1 MTIAKT
7 VKRWVFWTHLILG
20 LVAGIFIFLMSLTGF
35 LLTYERQF
43 IELDEMRYRVDVPQN
58 QQRLSTDDI
67 VDKLQALHP
76 ETPHIY
82 VRWVN
87 REGAAVPAW
96 AGRDS
101 YLFHP
106 YSGEILREGEGNVAL
121 VFHWLTN
128 LHRYLLLEG
137 ELKGIGKT
145 VNGYA
150 NLVFIFLIV
159 SGAYLWL
166 PNKLRLA
173 SFKQHL
179 WFRHHYTNRHHRR
192 RQWHLVLGVWSIPV
206 LFIIAITATLFHF
219 SWANVALYGFFG
231 EQVPPREQHE
241 EVTSLSLDV
250 VDYETLFLA
259 AQNHANS
266 NGYDD
271 WYSMWM
277 EIGEH
282 EYEARFFIDKSIGH
296 RQSMS
301 YSLYFDTRS
310 GEVTKVLRKE
320 DWSRG
325 GQAWGTARFL
335 HTGEHFGFIGQTI
348 AGLFSLLACY
358 LVYTGFMLGI
368 KRLKASK

>member
-1 MTIAKT
+1 M
-7 VKRWVFWTHLILG
+7 
-20 LVAGIFIFLMSLTGF
+20 
-35 LLTYERQF
+35 
-43 IELDEMRYRVDVPQN
+43 
-58 QQRLSTDDI
+58 
-67 VDKLQALHP
+67 
-76 ETPHIY
+76 
-82 VRWVN
+82 
-87 REGAAVPAW
+87 
-96 AGRDS
+96 
-101 YLFHP
+101 
-106 YSGEILREGEGNVAL
+106 AL

-266 NGYDD
+266 NDYDD

-282 EYEARFFIDKSIGH
+282 EYEARFFIDESIGH